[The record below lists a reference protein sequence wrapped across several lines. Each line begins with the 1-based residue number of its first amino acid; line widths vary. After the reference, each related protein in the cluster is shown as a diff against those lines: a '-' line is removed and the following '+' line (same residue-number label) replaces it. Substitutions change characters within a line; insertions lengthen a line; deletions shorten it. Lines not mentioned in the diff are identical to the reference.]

1 MSSDRRGGPPNV
13 AVSQA
18 HSPNLLVMSGPVR
31 QDDIP
36 RLVADLCAVAH
47 ASGAA
52 EVICDVGGITTADLM
67 TVEAVARLGLAARRA
82 GTGLRLRGPTPAL
95 WALLRLVGLAEL
107 CVEVEGDPEEREPPL
122 GVEEAVESG
131 DAAR

>member
-1 MSSDRRGGPPNV
+1 
-13 AVSQA
+13 
-18 HSPNLLVMSGPVR
+18 MSGPVR

-36 RLVADLCAVAH
+36 RLVADLHSVLL
-47 ASGAA
+47 ASGTA
-52 EVICDVGGITTADLM
+52 EVVCDVGGVTTADLV
-67 TVEAVARLGLAARRA
+67 TVEAVARLRLAARRA
-82 GTGLRLRGPTPAL
+82 GVGLLLRGPTPAL

-131 DAAR
+131 DATR